1 MSNINAKNIL
11 SENITVTNLN
21 VTYINGSQYIAN
33 KCGTC
38 NTGYYTPC
46 PDCDYTGPD
55 ICDCGDPCESYIPD
69 VCDCYVP
76 CHNGGGSTGPP
87 GPQGDTGP
95 TGSQGD
101 IGPTGVTGPTGS
113 QGPTG
118 FTGPVGFTGAG
129 GALGYWGSF
138 WSDVSQ
144 NVVGGTGTAMTLNN
158 TDPDTNG
165 VSIVSNSQITVAN
178 QGVYN
183 IQFSA
188 QVDRIQG
195 TGNDSINIWFKKN
208 GTNIPDSNTIVTV
221 TGAAAVAKTV
231 PAWNYMLELNAGD
244 YIEIFWYSIDTFMRL
259 RAFSAVG
266 SIPAV
271 PSVIATVQQVM
282 YTQLGHTGPTGPTGQ
297 IGFTGPTG
305 NQNLAQTLIIGN
317 NAGVTGINMNQQTIS
332 NVPIITSS
340 TNINLNPSTSVVV
353 NGDITLPLSTDTIS
367 IGDPPNAGSDGI
379 IITRNLI
386 DTFNTDLTGDGSR
399 IQIRNDV
406 PNIVNSIT
414 QSYFVD
420 VVAGSITNTSTCSK
434 TKQAI
439 EIVDTRDANN
449 KFIKL
454 INTGTDENRIDLS
467 KTAGTDIGSVGIVN
481 NLTKQ
486 EVFTKYNNSTG
497 QKVLS
502 VFTETSAN
510 SGITFTNQADAF
522 GFTINTDT
530 DFVLSSSKVAGI
542 GEITADQL
550 ILDATSSISLLSSGD
565 INLTGSTLQFN
576 NINIIP
582 RRFYTNTLAF
592 SVSGTPTTNIF
603 NVGAIADM
611 IASTTWRAEVSFYTG
626 TINNRNAITYR
637 VYDDTTTPVDIN
649 SVLSYSVGGLQ
660 TAIQYDPN
668 GTPMGTY
675 CSFVDTFEVSA
686 GASGSC
692 SFILTGG
699 TADASTW
706 SGTCNVSIVLTRLV

>member
-244 YIEIFWYSIDTFMRL
+244 YIEIFWYSNDTNMRL
-259 RAFSAVG
+259 ITFNASG

-271 PSVIATVQQVM
+271 PSVIVTVQQVM

-305 NQNLAQTLIIGN
+305 NQNLAQTLAIGN
-317 NAGVTGINMNQQTIS
+317 IAGATGINMNNQNITNVLNIVGPTGVGQDLNISSSNNITIS
-332 NVPIITSS
+332 ATGSS
-340 TNINLNPSTSVVV
+340 
-353 NGDITLPLSTDTIS
+353 
-367 IGDPPNAGSDGI
+367 
-379 IITRNLI
+379 
-386 DTFNTDLTGDGSR
+386 
-399 IQIRNDV
+399 
-406 PNIVNSIT
+406 
-414 QSYFVD
+414 
-420 VVAGSITNTSTCSK
+420 
-434 TKQAI
+434 
-439 EIVDTRDANN
+439 
-449 KFIKL
+449 
-454 INTGTDENRIDLS
+454 GT
-467 KTAGTDIGSVGIVN
+467 
-481 NLTKQ
+481 
-486 EVFTKYNNSTG
+486 
-497 QKVLS
+497 
-502 VFTETSAN
+502 
-510 SGITFTNQADAF
+510 
-522 GFTINTDT
+522 
-530 DFVLSSSKVAGI
+530 
-542 GEITADQL
+542 
-550 ILDATSSISLLSSGD
+550 GD
-565 INLTGSTLQFN
+565 INITAKNRATLTANPSQAVVLEGNSIELNGASLISGSAGGNSGNYLQLIINGST
-576 NINIIP
+576 
-582 RRFYTNTLAF
+582 YY
-592 SVSGTPTTNIF
+592 
-603 NVGAIADM
+603 IALL
-611 IASTTWRAEVSFYTG
+611 
-626 TINNRNAITYR
+626 N
-637 VYDDTTTPVDIN
+637 P
-649 SVLSYSVGGLQ
+649 
-660 TAIQYDPN
+660 
-668 GTPMGTY
+668 
-675 CSFVDTFEVSA
+675 
-686 GASGSC
+686 
-692 SFILTGG
+692 
-699 TADASTW
+699 
-706 SGTCNVSIVLTRLV
+706 